1 MAIEQKRMGTAGVAR
16 PPQEDFLRIQDLLGL
31 CLGKWWWF
39 VISLGVTLSV
49 AVLYLMMTPS
59 VYTRSAAVMIKDN
72 SKGGSASVGAEEFA
86 DLGLFKNSSNV
97 YNELQTMKSPALMEE
112 VVSRL
117 GLNETF
123 TVKEGLKPRELYKC
137 APIVVIFNDPSR
149 VGVSFTI
156 ELSAQNQFT
165 LDDFSYQGEDFDDRL
180 TGVLGDSIQ
189 TPVGTL
195 ILSAT
200 ADYKADYY
208 GKSIRYSRGAI
219 DEVANAYSS
228 KLNAAFIDDES
239 TVINLSIADAST
251 QKAEDIL
258 NSLIQIYNEHWILD
272 KNQIA
277 ISTSQFINERLG
289 VIERELGNVD
299 DSISSFKSEHLLPD
313 VQAASNL
320 YLTQSATNRDRLME
334 LTNQMTA
341 ARVIRQSLNRQ
352 FQLLPANLEVGNNVV
367 NDQIREY
374 NALLQERIKLLS
386 NSSERNPYVRDLTD
400 RALAMQEVIV
410 KSVDNLITNLNS
422 QIQSVRTQDVETRAQ
437 IASNPNQAKYL
448 LSVER
453 QQKVKE
459 SLYLY
464 LLQKREENELSQAFT
479 AYNNRVITPP
489 RGSMIPTAPVKKNIL
504 LVAFALGLLIP
515 VVIIFMRETM
525 NSRVR
530 GRKDLER
537 LSVPF
542 AGEIPLSTDAAKRKI
557 GSRQKEKDGYLLVVK
572 EGARDVLNEAFR
584 VARTNLEFMTGT
596 NETHQALMLTSFNPG
611 SGKTFITLNLGA
623 SLALREKRVLLIDLD
638 MRRASLSGVVNKPSN
653 GLSDYLVGRLAD
665 WRTAIVPVPEMP
677 NLSILPVGTVPPNPT
692 ELLLNPR
699 MAALLA
705 AARADYD
712 YLIYDCP
719 PVEVV
724 ADASIIAQWAD
735 TTLFVVRA
743 GLMEREMLPVVEQL
757 YADKKFKNMA
767 LLLNGTTV
775 AYGYKNYGYRYGYHY
790 GYGHYAK

>member
-1 MAIEQKRMGTAGVAR
+1 MAR

-137 APIVVIFNDPSR
+137 APVVVIFNDPSR

-208 GKSIRYSRGAI
+208 GKPIRYSRGAV
-219 DEVANAYSS
+219 DGVANNYSS

-239 TVINLSIADAST
+239 TVINLSIADASI

-320 YLTQSATNRDRLME
+320 YLTQSASNRDRLME

-341 ARVIRQSLNRQ
+341 ARVIRRRFWRVTNR
-352 FQLLPANLEVGNNVV
+352 
-367 NDQIREY
+367 
-374 NALLQERIKLLS
+374 
-386 NSSERNPYVRDLTD
+386 
-400 RALAMQEVIV
+400 
-410 KSVDNLITNLNS
+410 
-422 QIQSVRTQDVETRAQ
+422 
-437 IASNPNQAKYL
+437 
-448 LSVER
+448 
-453 QQKVKE
+453 
-459 SLYLY
+459 
-464 LLQKREENELSQAFT
+464 AF
-479 AYNNRVITPP
+479 
-489 RGSMIPTAPVKKNIL
+489 
-504 LVAFALGLLIP
+504 
-515 VVIIFMRETM
+515 
-525 NSRVR
+525 
-530 GRKDLER
+530 
-537 LSVPF
+537 
-542 AGEIPLSTDAAKRKI
+542 
-557 GSRQKEKDGYLLVVK
+557 
-572 EGARDVLNEAFR
+572 
-584 VARTNLEFMTGT
+584 
-596 NETHQALMLTSFNPG
+596 
-611 SGKTFITLNLGA
+611 
-623 SLALREKRVLLIDLD
+623 
-638 MRRASLSGVVNKPSN
+638 
-653 GLSDYLVGRLAD
+653 
-665 WRTAIVPVPEMP
+665 
-677 NLSILPVGTVPPNPT
+677 
-692 ELLLNPR
+692 
-699 MAALLA
+699 
-705 AARADYD
+705 
-712 YLIYDCP
+712 
-719 PVEVV
+719 
-724 ADASIIAQWAD
+724 
-735 TTLFVVRA
+735 
-743 GLMEREMLPVVEQL
+743 
-757 YADKKFKNMA
+757 
-767 LLLNGTTV
+767 
-775 AYGYKNYGYRYGYHY
+775 
-790 GYGHYAK
+790 